1 MRGGANRRGFW
12 QAGVSTGLN
21 GVSSKEQRARQFGNS
36 PAALHPLR
44 QLYAAWLLC
53 STGGGVGRRIMRLAF
68 AHICPHPIPMRGA
81 TAMITNAKATAFRI
95 VRSPSVT
102 LGGLVGPSR
111 VGKDQDDMWAR
122 TRQFLP
128 GTIGTMDGVDTYRHP
143 TYRLLRERPRYHDG
157 TLVVDGSRRS
167 SRYSHAEQPCADR
180 ISTPSTASQIIA

>member
-21 GVSSKEQRARQFGNS
+21 GVSSKGQRARQFGNS

-111 VGKDQDDMWAR
+111 VGKDQVICGPHPPS
-122 TRQFLP
+122 LS
-128 GTIGTMDGVDTYRHP
+128 GVIETINGDCLDRHP
-143 TYRLLRERPRYHDG
+143 TYRLLCERPWYHDG
-157 TLVVDGSRRS
+157 TLVVGR
-167 SRYSHAEQPCADR
+167 AP
-180 ISTPSTASQIIA
+180 